1 MVTGKT
7 ERNHAVN
14 TTNAVT
20 KETLKE
26 IYSES
31 KKKLKIILNL
41 LGKMHKENQ
50 FSVPSDPQVFHTM
63 SDLLLKILH
72 AIEMESDNQY
82 RNAIVEIADWMHRAL
97 NVEFIEQNQK
107 KYPHPLFVIKKGAE
121 MLHSFLHRDLR
132 RKQFSSEEN
141 EIYQNYLA
149 LIRKLP
155 NPKP

>member
-14 TTNAVT
+14 TTNVVT

-41 LGKMHKENQ
+41 LGKMHKDNQ
-50 FSVPSDPQVFHTM
+50 FSVPSDIEVLRTIA
-63 SDLLLKILH
+63 DLLLKILQ
-72 AIEMESDNQY
+72 AIELESDNQY
-82 RNAIVEIADWMHRAL
+82 RNAILQIADWMYRAL
-97 NVEFIEQNQK
+97 HIEFIEQNKQ

-141 EIYQNYLA
+141 EIYQNYLT

-155 NPKP
+155 NPKS